1 MRRAV
6 LAAIR
11 LDNNSYFDE
20 TIAECKKLCEAA
32 NIKIVA
38 SIIQTAHSL
47 DPKTAFRSGK
57 VQELNLLIK
66 ECACDLVVFYNNL
79 SLSQVSSLSEAV
91 PVEIMD
97 RTNLILD
104 IFETRAS
111 TKEAKLQT
119 QMARLRYS
127 LPAKLKDYVGEDR
140 GRGGDMNNRG
150 SGETRA
156 SVLKKDIQGRIAYL
170 KKQLNELKKT
180 ANEKAS
186 RRNRSG
192 LKKVALVGYTNAGK
206 SSLMNLLLSE
216 NQKEAKQVLS
226 KDQLFATLDT
236 SVRQISIDN
245 HDLLLYDTVGFVS
258 DLPHE
263 LVEAFRS
270 TLDSLKEADLLIHV
284 LDASNPYYELQR
296 NTTLNTLKEIGAGGI
311 PLIDVYNKADLLAE
325 EKEGL
330 CISCLN
336 KEGIEELKQRIIKE
350 LFAQAITVKLFVPY
364 HFMSLIN
371 EYYKQLSFT
380 LLAQE
385 EEGSWYLVKG
395 DPSKIEH
402 IKRQL
407 NRS

>member
-1 MRRAV
+1 MRKAV
-6 LAAIR
+6 LAAIK
-11 LDNNSYFDE
+11 LDNNPYFEE
-20 TIAECKKLCEAA
+20 TIAECENLCSAA
-32 NIKIVA
+32 NIEIVA
-38 SIIQTAHSL
+38 SITQTAHSL

-57 VQELNLLIK
+57 VEELRLLVE

-79 SLSQVSSLSEAV
+79 SLAQVSSLSEAI
-91 PVEIMD
+91 PAEIMD

-156 SVLKKDIQGRIAYL
+156 SVLKKDIQSRISYL
-170 KKQLNELKKT
+170 KKQLLELKKT
-180 ANEKAS
+180 QNEKAA

-206 SSLMNLLLSE
+206 SSLMNVLLAQ
-216 NQKEAKQVLS
+216 NQKEDKQVLS
-226 KDQLFATLDT
+226 KNQLFATLDT
-236 SVRQISIDN
+236 AIRQIQIEK

-270 TLDSLKEADLLIHV
+270 TLDSVKEADLLIHV
-284 LDASNPYYELQR
+284 LDVNNPYYELQR
-296 NTTLNTLKEIGAGGI
+296 NTTLNTLKEIGAADI
-311 PLIDVYNKADLLAE
+311 PMIDVYNKADLLAE
-325 EKEGL
+325 KKDGL

-336 KEGIEELKQRIIKE
+336 NEGIEDLKQRIIQE
-350 LFAQAITVKLFVPY
+350 LYPSLLTVKLFIPY
-364 HFMSLIN
+364 RSMGLIN
-371 EYYKQLSFT
+371 EYYKHLSFT
-380 LLAQE
+380 SLEDE
-385 EEGSWYLVKG
+385 EEGAWYLVKG
-395 DPSKIEH
+395 EASLINA
-402 IKRQL
+402 IKQQL